1 MPGQTPKAG
10 ICVNSDEGGAGQ
22 KARQIL
28 QVWGSETES
37 SSTSSRWGQDC
48 SLYVENGELNPYLG
62 RKKFWVVCLQALTA
76 LRVKHGLPLPR
87 LARVSI
93 RARSAV
99 NEHPCATGSTG

>member
-48 SLYVENGELNPYLG
+48 SQNVENRGLNLNLG
-62 RKKFWVVCLQALTA
+62 RKNFGSFVYKHLQPCVANMGY
-76 LRVKHGLPLPR
+76 RCPGSYGYRFEHG
-87 LARVSI
+87 VQ
-93 RARSAV
+93 
-99 NEHPCATGSTG
+99 